1 MSERREKREERREER
16 GDRREKAYR
25 QVMKRELKRFHRA
38 VDAAIKGL
46 LSQKYSA
53 ADDYQEYEKYAKACQ
68 RVKGG
73 LGMVDLVADRL
84 PPLFDQRAGRT
95 NWEVYL
101 AGLRQIHRLFPDSH
115 LFQAVLSTYR
125 LEDLKGKL
133 RAFSDRWLDFLHE
146 ADESLRQ
153 VDKYLGNLAEA
164 QEIMAGYGNENES
177 LARLCASLKT
187 WEKEEDFEKL
197 FDDLRR
203 FLDTGIEVFIVGPIQ
218 LYLML
223 NRDTF
228 LLIFKALTV
237 DKLSKLEEEGRDYDD
252 AMALHDF
259 VYGLLRDSQT
269 RQVMSEVLEAAAAK
283 YIEDLKEEHTKLRQQ
298 VPSKER
304 KRRFV
309 QYFEEGTLFKGGAG

>member
-1 MSERREKREERREER
+1 MSEREKRKEE
-16 GDRREKAYR
+16 AYR
-25 QVMKRELKRFHRA
+25 RVMERELKRFHRA
-38 VDAAIKGL
+38 VDAAIERL
-46 LSQKYSA
+46 LSQKYEA
-53 ADDYQEYEKYAKACQ
+53 ADDYQEYEEYAKSCR
-68 RVKGG
+68 RVKGR
-73 LGMVDLVADRL
+73 LGMVDLVTDRL
-84 PPLFDQRAGRT
+84 SPLFAQETART

-101 AGLRQIHRLFPDSH
+101 VGLRQIHRLFPDSH
-115 LFQAVLSTYR
+115 FFQAVLSTYR

-133 RAFSDRWLDFLHE
+133 RAFSGHWLDFLHE
-146 ADESLRQ
+146 ADETLRQ

-164 QEIMAGYGNENES
+164 REIMADYSNENES
-177 LARLCASLKT
+177 LARLYASLKT
-187 WEKEEDFEKL
+187 WEKKEDFEKL

-203 FLDTGIEVFIVGPIQ
+203 FLDTGIEVYIVGPIQ

-237 DKLSKLEEEGRDYDD
+237 DKLSKLEEEGRGYDD

-259 VYGLLRDSQT
+259 VYGLVRDSQT
-269 RQVMSEVLEAAAAK
+269 RQVMQEVLEAAVAK
-283 YIEDLKEEHTKLRQQ
+283 YVEDLKEEHTRLRQQ

-309 QYFEEGTLFKGGAG
+309 QYFEEGTLFREDAD

>member
-1 MSERREKREERREER
+1 VSGLSKREEKKEE
-16 GDRREKAYR
+16 AYR
-25 QVMKRELKRFHRA
+25 RVKKRELKRFHRA
-38 VDAAIKGL
+38 VDAAIEGL
-46 LSQKYSA
+46 LSQKYGA
-53 ADDYQEYEKYAKACQ
+53 ADDYQEYEEYAKACR
-68 RVKGG
+68 RVKGN
-73 LGMVDLVADRL
+73 LGVVDLVTDRL
-84 PPLFDQRAGRT
+84 SPLFAQETART

-101 AGLRQIHRLFPDSH
+101 AGLRYLHRLFPDSH

-133 RAFSDRWLDFLHE
+133 RAFSGHWLDFSHE
-146 ADESLRQ
+146 ADETLRQ

-164 QEIMAGYGNENES
+164 REIMTGYSNENES
-177 LARLCASLKT
+177 LARLYASLKT

-237 DKLSKLEEEGRDYDD
+237 DKLSKLEEEDQGYDD

-259 VYGLLRDSQT
+259 VYGLVHDSQT
-269 RQVMSEVLEAAAAK
+269 RQVMQEVLEAAAAK
-283 YIEDLKEEHTKLRQQ
+283 YIENLKEEHTKLRQQ

>member
-1 MSERREKREERREER
+1 MSEIRER
-16 GDRREKAYR
+16 GKEEAYR
-25 QVMKRELKRFHRA
+25 RVMERELKRFHRA
-38 VDAAIKGL
+38 VDAAIEGL
-46 LSQKYSA
+46 LSQKYDA
-53 ADDYQEYEKYAKACQ
+53 ADDYQEYEEYAKACQ
-68 RVKGG
+68 RVKGS

-84 PPLFDQRAGRT
+84 PPLFAQRAERT

-115 LFQAVLSTYR
+115 LFRAVLSTYR
-125 LEDLKGKL
+125 LEDLKEKL
-133 RAFSDRWLDFLHE
+133 RAFSGHWLDFLHE
-146 ADESLRQ
+146 ADETLRQ
-153 VDKYLGNLAEA
+153 IDKYLGNLTEA
-164 QEIMAGYGNENES
+164 REIMADYGNENES
-177 LARLCASLKT
+177 LARLYASLKT
-187 WEKEEDFEKL
+187 WEKEEDFENL

-223 NRDTF
+223 SRDTF

-237 DKLSKLEEEGRDYDD
+237 DKLSKLEGEGRGYDD
-252 AMALHDF
+252 LMALHDF
-259 VYGLLRDSQT
+259 VYGLVHNSQT
-269 RQVMSEVLEAAAAK
+269 RRVMQEVLGAAVAK

-298 VPSKER
+298 VPGKER